1 MRTND
6 APNPRTIALQ
16 QMHDALKANDAAAY
30 TKAMD
35 ALTQSIGDGLRQEYD
50 ALLGDRD
57 AQVLSVRGIRQ
68 LTSAERN
75 YYQSFITAA
84 KSPDPKQA
92 IANMDLSLPETVIN
106 TVFDEL
112 ETSHPLLSKINFM
125 PSRGAVKLLVNTADY
140 QQAAW
145 GELCAEIVK
154 EVETSFTEVDVGL
167 MKISAFLP
175 VCKSMLDMGPEWID
189 RFVRRTLYEIG
200 ANGLESAFISGTGKN
215 MPIGMDRQ
223 VGAGVSVVDGVHP
236 QKTLIPITDLT
247 PATVGDLLSKL
258 AQDANGKTRNVRN
271 VILLVNPQDYYQ
283 KVMPATTIQAPDG
296 TYRNDVLPY
305 PVTVIQSPAVTKGEA
320 IFGLAHRYFGSVGTD
335 VGGKIEYSDHQQF
348 LQDRRCYLIKAYAN
362 GFPMDNN
369 AFLRLDITG
378 LQPAF
383 WRVQSVAAAAATAG
397 ADAE

>member
-35 ALTQSIGDGLRQEYD
+35 VLTQSIGDGLRQEYD

-68 LTSAERN
+68 LTSTERN
-75 YYQSFITAA
+75 YYQAFIAAA
-84 KSPDPKQA
+84 KSPEPKQA
-92 IANMDLSLPETVIN
+92 IANMGLSLPETVIN

-112 ETSHPLLSKINFM
+112 EHSHPLLSKINFL

-167 MKISAFLP
+167 MKVSAFLP

-189 RFVRRTLYEIG
+189 RFVRRTLYEVL
-200 ANGLESAFISGTGKN
+200 ANGLEYAIISGTGKN

-223 VGAGVSVVDGVHP
+223 VGAGVSVVDGAYP
-236 QKTLIPITDLT
+236 QKTLTPITDLT

-258 AQDANGKTRNVRN
+258 AKDANGKTRNVRN
-271 VILLVNPQDYYQ
+271 VLLLVNPEDYYQ

-320 IFGLAHRYFGSVGTD
+320 IFGLAHRYFGSAGTD
-335 VGGKIEYSDHQQF
+335 IGGKIEYSDHQQF

-369 AFLRLDITG
+369 AFLRLNITD

-397 ADAE
+397 DDAE